1 VTATHLHG
9 MTPCDARPYTEPPFA
24 CFSPGPDAVCSECG
38 CGFAPRE
45 WRPAMSGVV
54 GLYPEGVAS

>member
-1 VTATHLHG
+1 MTALSLHG
-9 MTPCDARPYTEPPFA
+9 MTPCDGGPYTEPAFA
-24 CFSPGPDAVCSECG
+24 CFSPGPEAICVECH